1 MSTLVTIYSE
11 FDRLEIEADKDDGTV
26 WVRGYKS
33 NTTVA
38 LDLDRAA
45 RAQLRAA
52 LDQADAIESR
62 LDQAA

>member
-1 MSTLVTIYSE
+1 MSTTVHMYSE
-11 FDRLEIEADKDDGTV
+11 FDRLEIEANEDDGTV
-26 WVRGYKS
+26 WVRGYQS
-33 NTTVA
+33 HTSVSLT
-38 LDLDRAA
+38 LDRAA

>member
-1 MSTLVTIYSE
+1 MSTTVHMYSE
-11 FDRLEIEADKDDGTV
+11 FDRLEIEANEDGTV

-33 NTTVA
+33 HTSVSLT
-38 LDLDRAA
+38 LDRAA